1 MTYNGTEK
9 KQIGFIFGVAT
20 LIYKIICF
28 FMYAGSIFEWWG
40 GAVII
45 YFAFYFTSVLT
56 IRSSLS
62 ESDKTKAIS
71 TTMIF
76 VSVVLLF
83 IDFLALFGFAMSLN
97 STPFKEMGIMPFVNL
112 MNLITNAIILAE
124 NRASDDAM
132 RIPSEKNYFKVIE
145 IICIAVLCG
154 VFLYINDGKEH
165 AYHGGDPSTNK
176 VVNGTIKYLERVYG
190 EDINIWSSAG
200 PKGDV
205 FEYDDPERPGRNT
218 YVAYLYWKNVQIT
231 AYVEVLSNGKLD
243 IYKENFQSR
252 RYSHDL
258 ENWLLNHSG
267 DRFGVDINYERF
279 VEGNLTPVTAP
290 KFATFREYFASL
302 PEGETVNI
310 EMSWGDDYLSPVKKD
325 EIIKLANSLPV
336 AIEGSIIVHLTHYIN
351 DQDIEEFTSV
361 NIPYAHQSP
370 YFINMEQENE
380 SINSHGVI
388 TLMSMNPDYL
398 RDEILNSLK
407 DYDFSVY
414 DPELTEIDPSKVV
427 ISDYISEYL
436 LKGYDSG
443 YFSFVRYFYPI
454 IYDGKLIA
462 VSRIVDNEYDC
473 HYEILRGDIV
483 ESLNEYEFDKLA
495 VFYDTDK
502 VYLYDGE
509 RILPLYEYNETIE
522 DRWGKG
528 ATLTLEDDDPLT
540 EELETDLDLDLDDMK
555 LIEMSMSL

>member
-1 MTYNGTEK
+1 MAYNGTEK

-132 RIPSEKNYFKVIE
+132 RIPSEKNYFNVIE

-176 VVNGTIKYLERVYG
+176 VVNGTIKYLESVYG
-190 EDINIWSSAG
+190 EDINIRSSAG

-231 AYVEVLSNGKLD
+231 SYVEVLSNGKLD

-252 RYSHDL
+252 RYSDDL

-267 DRFGVDINYERF
+267 DRFDVEINHERF
-279 VEGNLTPVTAP
+279 VAGDLTPVTAP
-290 KFATFREYFASL
+290 KYNSFREYFASI
-302 PEGETVNI
+302 PEDEEVNI
-310 EMSWGDDYLSPVKKD
+310 EVDWTDDYIRPQ
-325 EIIKLANSLPV
+325 IKQYFINLTAKLPA
-336 AIEGSIIVHLTHYIN
+336 AIKGNIIVHLNHYIN
-351 DQDIEEFTSV
+351 PQDCVEFTYVS
-361 NIPYAHQSP
+361 IPYAHQSP
-370 YFINMEQENE
+370 NFENVEQGDEN
-380 SINSHGVI
+380 IKSHGVL
-388 TLMSMNPDYL
+388 TLLSMDPDNL
-398 RDEILNSLK
+398 RDEMLSVLE

-414 DPELTEIDPSKVV
+414 DPELAEIDPTKVV
-427 ISDYISEYL
+427 IPDYVSEYL

-443 YFSFVRYFYPI
+443 YFSFVRYYYPV

-462 VSRIVDNEYDC
+462 ISRLVDDEYNC
-473 HYEILRGDIV
+473 HYEILQGDMV
-483 ESLNEYEFDKLA
+483 RTLNETDFSKIA
-495 VFYDTDK
+495 VFYDMDK
-502 VYLYDGE
+502 VYLYDGD

-540 EELETDLDLDLDDMK
+540 EVIETDLELDLDDMK
-555 LIEMSMSL
+555 LTAFP